1 MIERMKRRD
10 CEEIGLRV
18 RQRTGQSFESERNAS
33 KLNTLSFNTTLP
45 HTSAYSL
52 STFTASCLSFEF
64 ETSTGVWRE
73 DENDK
78 LFVMKQVNLN
88 FLLFNHTWP

>member
-1 MIERMKRRD
+1 MRM
-10 CEEIGLRV
+10 

-64 ETSTGVWRE
+64 ARSTGVWREAKE